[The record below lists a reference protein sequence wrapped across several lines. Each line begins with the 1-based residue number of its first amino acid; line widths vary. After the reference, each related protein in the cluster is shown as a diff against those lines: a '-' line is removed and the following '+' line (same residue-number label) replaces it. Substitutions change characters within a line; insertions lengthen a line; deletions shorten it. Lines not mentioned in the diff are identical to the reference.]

1 MMQNQGKRGKS
12 SSASKSS
19 SRLPSYKTNTPTK
32 SGSFSSK
39 MARMQHSANTLS
51 KATPFDNLNYSL
63 YSGKN
68 ISLKSFMPDTLTG
81 IAGKKQIAVAQ
92 NTFLTKLKGSEL
104 ISGFSKKGDNLTVR
118 SDYQK
123 GTFSLAPTST
133 KLINKGWKLDIP
145 DNFIKT
151 GNVYKAPTQEYLA
164 KKHYYKRDG
173 GETKKEIT
181 NKTYVPAEVYINPE
195 TNKISRIV
203 KRGIN
208 NNLYEYTDKDDRYK
222 RYDKEYTPYV
232 SSEKDYYKTGITKK
246 ILGRTTFESY
256 YREDSDD
263 DDTKRD
269 KKRAVRLDKVS
280 EYAATGG
287 LLKKSLYGDYAKSNY
302 EKNRYAR
309 GNSSDFENT
318 RREAYLKKESVYS
331 PNNAT
336 SVVKTYSPF
345 ITNYKRTQQGNYSD
359 GGRTVVRDIN
369 QKAQLK
375 SEQYFVGDKNIGQID
390 YGAAKGNTFRKVNFD
405 RDSYIKNTLSED
417 HPTNAYGSS
426 PSYEMVLDPNA
437 KPIYKDDYRY
447 NYGVRGYSFLNPDTG
462 KTTSERFW

>member
-19 SRLPSYKTNTPTK
+19 SRLPSYKINTPTK

-39 MARMQHSANTLS
+39 MARMQRSANTLS

-68 ISLKSFMPDTLTG
+68 ISLKSFMPSTLTG

-104 ISGFSKKGDNLTVR
+104 ISGFSKKGGNLTVR

-123 GTFSLAPTST
+123 GSFSLAPTST

-145 DNFIKT
+145 DSFIKT

-173 GETKKEIT
+173 GKTKKGIT
-181 NKTYVPAEVYINPE
+181 NKTYVPTEVYINPE

-208 NNLYEYTDKDDRYK
+208 NNLYERDSEDDRYK

-246 ILGRTTFESY
+246 ILGRTTFQNY
-256 YREDSDD
+256 YREDSDYD
-263 DDTKRD
+263 EDHVD

-345 ITNYKRTQQGNYSD
+345 RTNYKRTQQGNYSD
-359 GGRTVVRDIN
+359 GGRTVVRDID

-405 RDSYIKNTLSED
+405 RDSYEKVLLAPD
-417 HPTNAYGSS
+417 HASNAYGST
-426 PSYEMVLDPNA
+426 PSFVNVLNPNA

-447 NYGVRGYSFLNPDTG
+447 NYGVRGYSFLNPGTN
-462 KTTSERFW
+462 KRTSERFW